1 MRWIAKPGA
10 IWLAAACVVALA
22 CIGAAGPLARQ
33 HRLSELSE
41 EAARAAPL
49 ARAVLASEIGKQRSV
64 PLILS
69 QDTDIAGVLAATDA
83 DALRRTD
90 ERLAQLA
97 GQTGA
102 SVIYLIDAAG
112 DTVAASNHA
121 QADSFVGNNYAFRDY
136 FQRALHQG
144 AGEQYGLGT
153 VSRRP
158 GLYLSRRVDG
168 ADGRALGVV
177 VVKVELDSVEQAWAA
192 SGRPTFVDD
201 GRGVVLATSVPD
213 WRFRALRPLTPS
225 EAEAIRYSIQFA
237 DAGLQPLDMTGMA
250 GTAVDGIVT
259 VDVGSGMQAHVEAT
273 LPLQDNPAE
282 WRIHVLVPAAA
293 ALAQAQLYWRG
304 ITALALALAFGT
316 LFFLH
321 RRRRWAAERRAD
333 MVRTAAVLEQRV
345 NERTFEL
352 SAANLRLETEIT
364 ERESVEARVLRLRDD
379 LAQANRLASLG
390 QITAG
395 VAHEINQPLA
405 AIRTF
410 AENAGTF
417 LDRGDTPRTRA
428 NLDTIAGLADR
439 IGEITGTLR
448 NFARRQTGVRQVM
461 DIAEP
466 VDGAVMMLRSR
477 MKQQSVRLE
486 RQAPSA
492 PALVDGN
499 KTRLEQVFVNLLRNA
514 LDAMEG
520 EGAILIRTSVS
531 GDSVHVAIEDTGPGL
546 SQEML
551 DRLFTPF
558 STTRQNGLGLGLVIT
573 ADILRD
579 LGGGITAGNASSG
592 GACMTITLPRAAE

>member
-1 MRWIAKPGA
+1 MKWVMKPGA
-10 IWLAAACVVALA
+10 IWLALTCLAALA

-33 HRLSELSE
+33 HRLSDLSE

-49 ARAVLASEIGKQRSV
+49 ARAVLASEIGRQRSV

-69 QDTDIAGVLAATDA
+69 RDSDISEVLAVPDA
-83 DALRRTD
+83 DALGRTN

-97 GQTGA
+97 EETGA
-102 SVIYLIDAAG
+102 SVIYLIDDAG

-136 FQRALHQG
+136 FQRALSQG

-201 GRGVVLATSVPD
+201 GRGIVLATSVPD
-213 WRFRALRPLTPS
+213 WRFRALRPLTPE
-225 EAEAIRYSIQFA
+225 EAEAIRHSIQFS

-250 GTAVDGIVT
+250 GTADDGLVT
-259 VDVGSGMQAHVEAT
+259 VDAGGGMEAHVEAT
-273 LPLQDNPAE
+273 LPLQGSPAG

-293 ALAQAQLYWRG
+293 ALAQSQLYWRG

-316 LFFLH
+316 LLFLH
-321 RRRRWAAERRAD
+321 RRAAERRAD
-333 MVRTAAVLEQRV
+333 MARTAAVLERRV
-345 NERTFEL
+345 TERTAEL
-352 SAANLRLETEIT
+352 SAANLRLETEIA
-364 ERESVEARVLRLRDD
+364 EREAVEARVLRLRDD

-410 AENAGTF
+410 AENSGTL
-417 LDRGDTPRTRA
+417 LDRGDTARTRA
-428 NLDTIAGLADR
+428 NLYTITGLADR
-439 IGEITGTLR
+439 IGDITGTLR
-448 NFARRQTGVRQVM
+448 NFARRQTGLRQVM
-461 DIAEP
+461 DVAEP
-466 VDGAVMMLRSR
+466 IDGAVMMLRSR
-477 MKQQSVRLE
+477 MNRQGVRLE
-486 RQAPSA
+486 RQTPSV

-514 LDAMEG
+514 LDAMDEDG
-520 EGAILIRTSVS
+520 TIAIRTSVS
-531 GDSVHVAIEDTGPGL
+531 EDSVRVAIEDTGPGL
-546 SQEML
+546 SPDMVE
-551 DRLFTPF
+551 RLFTPF

-579 LGGGITAGNASSG
+579 LGGGISAGNASSG